1 MDEAN
6 LAEARTSLKF
16 RGVKVIPAGFRIR
29 IKKDRPD
36 PGVPEGLGKYKANTS
51 KDFFQNPPPPKKRSK
66 IRPIVS
72 NFTFFSPT
80 PYPDPNGEQLGPD
93 NNRRGSKA
101 ERLYFLFTFQLLNL
115 VRLGGVGV

>member
-51 KDFFQNPPPPKKRSK
+51 KDFF
-66 IRPIVS
+66 
-72 NFTFFSPT
+72 
-80 PYPDPNGEQLGPD
+80 NG
-93 NNRRGSKA
+93 RGSETLILTKI
-101 ERLYFLFTFQLLNL
+101 T
-115 VRLGGVGV
+115 

>member
-36 PGVPEGLGKYKANTS
+36 PGVPEGLGKENKLITIPVPH
-51 KDFFQNPPPPKKRSK
+51 D
-66 IRPIVS
+66 
-72 NFTFFSPT
+72 NFHIYSIFIT
-80 PYPDPNGEQLGPD
+80 N
-93 NNRRGSKA
+93 
-101 ERLYFLFTFQLLNL
+101 
-115 VRLGGVGV
+115 